1 MPLPPSSTELFEAL
15 LKLGTSNLRATLSQV
30 SDLVAATTG
39 AHKVDSFL
47 YDAARDSLVAIGVS
61 NQPLSERQKRL
72 GLDVL
77 PLSNGGR
84 TVDVFRT
91 GITLLTGHLEN
102 DEMELRG
109 IRDALG
115 IRSTIGVAFE
125 VGGERRGVLLV
136 ASGEPDHFSDEDAR
150 FLESIARWIGI
161 VAHRAEL
168 IEQIERDAVQQGRRA
183 GAEEILSVV
192 AHDMRNFLSPLSARL
207 DWLHLRTQQSG
218 EKDMPQQVELARQ
231 SLARLRGLIDD
242 MLNVSRIDAGIFSV
256 SAERVDLG
264 VLVKA
269 CAAPLSSAR
278 EPVNVQLVTE
288 ESIVV
293 SADPNRLRQCLE
305 NLITNAINVSPS
317 GVPVRILVKR
327 KPRDKDRQWASVE
340 ICDEGPGIPAEFL
353 PRIFDRFV
361 TGSPREGGLGLG
373 LYIAKRIAALH
384 GGDLSVESTPGRG
397 ARFILLLPA
406 AASEPATA

>member
-1 MPLPPSSTELFEAL
+1 
-15 LKLGTSNLRATLSQV
+15 
-30 SDLVAATTG
+30 
-39 AHKVDSFL
+39 
-47 YDAARDSLVAIGVS
+47 
-61 NQPLSERQKRL
+61 
-72 GLDVL
+72 
-77 PLSNGGR
+77 
-84 TVDVFRT
+84 
-91 GITLLTGHLEN
+91 
-102 DEMELRG
+102 
-109 IRDALG
+109 
-115 IRSTIGVAFE
+115 
-125 VGGERRGVLLV
+125 
-136 ASGEPDHFSDEDAR
+136 
-150 FLESIARWIGI
+150 
-161 VAHRAEL
+161 
-168 IEQIERDAVQQGRRA
+168 
-183 GAEEILSVV
+183 
-192 AHDMRNFLSPLSARL
+192 
-207 DWLHLRTQQSG
+207 
-218 EKDMPQQVELARQ
+218 MPQQVELARQ